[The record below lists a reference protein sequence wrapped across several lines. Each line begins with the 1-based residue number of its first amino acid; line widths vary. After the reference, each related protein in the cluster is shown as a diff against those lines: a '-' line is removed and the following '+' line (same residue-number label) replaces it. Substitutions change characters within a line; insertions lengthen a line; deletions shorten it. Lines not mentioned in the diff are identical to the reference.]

1 MQEKF
6 WTTGSIIRIAALVG
20 VIAIIIYQKNK
31 DKENG

>member
-6 WTTGSIIRIAALVG
+6 WTTGSIVRIAALVG

-31 DKENG
+31 DKQNG